1 MNEYEKL
8 GAFYL
13 GKGYDMASRKR
24 QDELILYDSKDLTT
38 HAVIIGM
45 TGSGKTGLGIAL
57 LEEAL
62 IDNIPIIA
70 IDPKGDLTNLLLNF
84 PQLRAEDFRP
94 WINEQDAL
102 IAGLSPDQFAAQQAE
117 LWRKGLGGWGQEPE
131 RIARLQAAA
140 DFAVY
145 TPGSSAGL
153 PVSVL
158 RSFAP
163 PPPSIA
169 QDVEL
174 LRERIQT
181 TATSL
186 LALLGMEADPITS
199 REHILI
205 SNILESAWAAGRAL
219 DLAGLIRAIQ
229 TPPFERIGVMDLDSF
244 YPAKDRF
251 QLAMR
256 LNNLLAAPGF
266 EAWLEGEPLNINR
279 MLFTDSGKPKA
290 SIFTISHLSDAE
302 RMFFVAMLLNEI
314 LAWMR
319 TQAGTSSLRAIL
331 YMDEIFGYFPPVKN
345 PPSKAPLLTL
355 LKQARAFGLGVVLS
369 TQNPVDL
376 DYKGLSNTGS
386 WFIGRLQTERDKER
400 VLEGLEGAAA
410 GTGFDR
416 GRMEEIL
423 AGLGKRVFLLNN
435 VNENAPVTFE
445 TRWVLSYLRGPL
457 TREQIKILMAAKKS
471 LQTAAAAPL
480 QAAASLT
487 GQPAVQ
493 TASIRAPAAIS
504 EPPLVA
510 PGIKVMYLAASGAGQ
525 DLVYYPAV
533 AGWLDVYYSAAKYN
547 VESSEK
553 LAIAAMLE
561 DGPVTLDWDKAE
573 EIRLSPDNF
582 ETSPLPGAS
591 FADLPS
597 AAKKPESYSKWNK
610 DLLRWVRQ
618 SRPLNLYQSGRFK
631 LTSSPAES
639 KSEFLARVNQAAR
652 EERDLEVEKLRRKY
666 SSKFDTL
673 QNRLMRAEQAL
684 QREQEQ
690 ATSKKM
696 ETVVS
701 FGTAILGAFLGR
713 KAVSA
718 RSATRLGTAVK
729 SAGRM
734 RKESMDVA
742 RAQETAE
749 SVKQEMTELDQRLQ
763 SDIDRLEAGYDSA
776 AEEMEEVMI
785 KPKSTD
791 ITLETFGLTWM
802 PYRKDA
808 GGRLFPDWQQS

>member
-1 MNEYEKL
+1 MTDYEKL
-8 GAFYL
+8 GVFYL
-13 GKGYDMASRKR
+13 GKEYDVASRKR
-24 QDELILYDSKDLTT
+24 RDNLLLYDSKDLTT
-38 HAVIIGM
+38 HGVIIGM

-70 IDPKGDLTNLLLNF
+70 IDPKGDLTNLMLNF
-84 PQLRAEDFRP
+84 PQLRAQDLRP
-94 WINEQDAL
+94 WIDEQDAL
-102 IAGLSPDQFAAQQAE
+102 SAGLTPDQFAARQAD
-117 LWRKGLGGWGQEPE
+117 LWRKGLGDWGQEPG

-163 PPPSIA
+163 PSA
-169 QDVEL
+169 HVRQDMDL
-174 LRERIQT
+174 LREHIRT
-181 TATSL
+181 TATGL
-186 LALLGMEADPITS
+186 LALLGMQADPITS
-199 REHILI
+199 REHILV
-205 SNILESAWAAGRAL
+205 SNVFEFAWAAGNSL

-229 TPPFERIGVMDLDSF
+229 SPPFARIGVMDLDTF
-244 YPAKDRF
+244 YPAKERF

-266 EAWLEGEPLNINR
+266 EGWLEGEPLNINR
-279 MLFTDSGKPKA
+279 LLFSDSGKPGA

-302 RMFFVAMLLNEI
+302 RMFFVSMLLNEVV
-314 LAWMR
+314 AWMR

-386 WFIGRLQTERDKER
+386 WFIGRLQTAGDKER
-400 VLEGLEGAAA
+400 VLAGLEGAAA
-410 GTGFDR
+410 GSGFDR

-435 VNENAPVTFE
+435 VHENAPVAFE
-445 TRWVLSYLRGPL
+445 TRWVLSYLSGPL
-457 TREQIKILMAAKKS
+457 TREQIKRLMADKKS
-471 LQTAAAAPL
+471 VAAPAALATPEASPQPAAAPV
-480 QAAASLT
+480 AE
-487 GQPAVQ
+487 
-493 TASIRAPAAIS
+493 APV
-504 EPPLVA
+504 VA

-525 DLVYYPAV
+525 GLIYYPAV
-533 AGWLDVYYSAAKYN
+533 AGGLDIYYSSAKYN
-547 VESSEK
+547 VNVNRK
-553 LAIAAMLE
+553 LAVAAMLE
-561 DGPVTLDWDKAE
+561 EGPVALDWNQAAAID
-573 EIRLSPDNF
+573 LSSNDLQ
-582 ETSPLPGAS
+582 TSPLSGAD
-591 FADLPS
+591 FAMLP
-597 AAKKPESYSKWNK
+597 ALAEKAESYTGWKQ
-610 DLLRWVRQ
+610 DLMRWIRQ
-618 SRPLNLYQSGRFK
+618 NRCLTLYRSARFK
-631 LTSSPAES
+631 LTSTAEES
-639 KSEFLARVNQAAR
+639 KSEFLSRLTQAVR
-652 EERDLEVEKLRRKY
+652 EQRDLEVEKLRRKY
-666 SSKFDTL
+666 SSKYNTL
-673 QNRLMRAEQAL
+673 QRRLMNAEQAL
-684 QREQEQ
+684 QREEEQ
-690 ATSKKM
+690 VKSKKM

-718 RSATRLGTAVK
+718 TSATRFGTAVK

-742 RAQETAE
+742 RARETAE
-749 SVKQEMTELDQRLQ
+749 AVKQEIAELDERLRTE
-763 SDIDRLEAGYDSA
+763 IDSLEGTFDPA
-776 AEEMEEVMI
+776 AEQLEEIML

-791 ITLETFGLTWM
+791 IALEVFGLTWL
-802 PYRKDA
+802 PYRKSAD
-808 GGRLFPDWQQS
+808 GRVTADWK

>member
-1 MNEYEKL
+1 MTDYEKL
-8 GAFYL
+8 GVFYL
-13 GKGYDMASRKR
+13 GKEYDVASRKR
-24 QDELILYDSKDLTT
+24 RDNLLLYDSKDLTT
-38 HAVIIGM
+38 HGVIIGM

-70 IDPKGDLTNLLLNF
+70 IDPKGDLTNLMLNF
-84 PQLRAEDFRP
+84 PQLRAQDLRP
-94 WINEQDAL
+94 WIDEQDAL
-102 IAGLSPDQFAAQQAE
+102 SAGLTPDQFAARQAD
-117 LWRKGLGGWGQEPE
+117 LWRKGLGDWGQEPG

-163 PPPSIA
+163 PSA
-169 QDVEL
+169 HVRQDMDL
-174 LRERIQT
+174 LREHIRT
-181 TATSL
+181 TATGL
-186 LALLGMEADPITS
+186 LALLGMQADPITS
-199 REHILI
+199 REHILV
-205 SNILESAWAAGRAL
+205 SNVFEFAWAAGNSL

-229 TPPFERIGVMDLDSF
+229 SPPFARIGVMDLDTF
-244 YPAKDRF
+244 YPAKERF

-266 EAWLEGEPLNINR
+266 EGWLEGEPLNINR
-279 MLFTDSGKPKA
+279 LLFSDSGKPGA

-302 RMFFVAMLLNEI
+302 RMFFVSMLLNEVV
-314 LAWMR
+314 AWMR

-386 WFIGRLQTERDKER
+386 WFIGRLQTAGDKER
-400 VLEGLEGAAA
+400 VLAGLEGAAA
-410 GTGFDR
+410 GSGFDR

-435 VNENAPVTFE
+435 VHENAPVAFE
-445 TRWVLSYLRGPL
+445 TRWVLSYLSGPL
-457 TREQIKILMAAKKS
+457 TREQIKRLMADKKS
-471 LQTAAAAPL
+471 VAAPAALATPEASPQPAAAPV
-480 QAAASLT
+480 AE
-487 GQPAVQ
+487 
-493 TASIRAPAAIS
+493 APV
-504 EPPLVA
+504 VA

-525 DLVYYPAV
+525 GLIYYPAV
-533 AGWLDVYYSAAKYN
+533 AGGLDIYYSSAKYN
-547 VESSEK
+547 VNVNRK
-553 LAIAAMLE
+553 LAVAAMLE
-561 DGPVTLDWDKAE
+561 EGPVALDWDQAAA
-573 EIRLSPDNF
+573 IDLSSNDLQ
-582 ETSPLPGAS
+582 TSPLSGAD
-591 FADLPS
+591 FAMLP
-597 AAKKPESYSKWNK
+597 ALAEKAESYTGWKQ
-610 DLLRWVRQ
+610 DLMRWIRQ
-618 SRPLNLYQSGRFK
+618 NRCLTLYRSARFK
-631 LTSSPAES
+631 LTSTAEES
-639 KSEFLARVNQAAR
+639 KSEFLSRLTQAVR
-652 EERDLEVEKLRRKY
+652 EQRDLEVEKLRRKY
-666 SSKFDTL
+666 SSKYNTL
-673 QNRLMRAEQAL
+673 QRRLMSAEQAL
-684 QREQEQ
+684 QREEEQ
-690 ATSKKM
+690 VKSKKM

-718 RSATRLGTAVK
+718 TSATRFGTAVK

-742 RAQETAE
+742 RARETAE
-749 SVKQEMTELDQRLQ
+749 AVKQEIAELDERLRTE
-763 SDIDRLEAGYDSA
+763 IDSLEGTFDPA
-776 AEEMEEVMI
+776 AEQLEEIML

-791 ITLETFGLTWM
+791 IALEVFGLTWL
-802 PYRKDA
+802 PYRKSAD
-808 GGRLFPDWQQS
+808 GRVTADWK